1 MGLKSKVRTHTE
13 TTEATLTTRGR
24 EILSREGKI
33 DATKYAFSDE
43 EIDYTLCDE
52 KLLSEAEDGFYR
64 LIMDTPMLE
73 ATPHRTKFNI
83 AYKR

>member
-13 TTEATLTTRGR
+13 TTNATLTTRGR

-43 EIDYTLCDE
+43 EIDFVSC
-52 KLLSEAEDGFYR
+52 
-64 LIMDTPMLE
+64 
-73 ATPHRTKFNI
+73 
-83 AYKR
+83 